1 MLNFQK
7 IVDTISEAFSIL
19 DFSYI
24 ISGTLTFLIILLNL
38 HIHDIHLELIN
49 NSVMICCCIFLA
61 YIAGIFSWIVGKA
74 IRWSIQRGIK
84 DDFEKIY
91 NETINALGANIDMD
105 TFTPVSKKKDAYT
118 YMWIELQKNE
128 NAKDRVNF
136 IHRFWVMQAMFE
148 GLMTSCLVAFAA
160 VLELKYSFGEKFAWG
175 YFVLLIA
182 LCLILFWRCMIAAK
196 ENAEVQI
203 REIILSYY
211 SYIKSNQNSIL

>member
-7 IVDTISEAFSIL
+7 IIDTISEAFSIL
-19 DFSYI
+19 DLSYI

-74 IRWSIQRGIK
+74 IRWSIQRGIN

-91 NETINALGANIDMD
+91 NETINALGANIDVD

-160 VLELKYSFGEKFAWG
+160 VLET
-175 YFVLLIA
+175 
-182 LCLILFWRCMIAAK
+182 
-196 ENAEVQI
+196 
-203 REIILSYY
+203 EI
-211 SYIKSNQNSIL
+211 

>member
-1 MLNFQK
+1 MSNFQK

-38 HIHDIHLELIN
+38 HIHNIHLELIN
-49 NSVMICCCIFLA
+49 TSVMICCCIFLA
-61 YIAGIFSWIVGKA
+61 YIAGIFSWVVGKA
-74 IRWSIQRGIK
+74 VRQGIQRRLNS
-84 DDFEKIY
+84 DFEIIY
-91 NETINALGANIDMD
+91 DETVKALGVNID
-105 TFTPVSKKKDAYT
+105 TFTPIVKKKDAYT
-118 YMWIELQKNE
+118 YMWIELQKKE

-160 VLELKYSFGEKFAWG
+160 AIELKYSFGETFAWG
-175 YFVLLIA
+175 YFVFLIA

-211 SYIKSNQNSIL
+211 SYIKSNQN

>member
-1 MLNFQK
+1 
-7 IVDTISEAFSIL
+7 
-19 DFSYI
+19 
-24 ISGTLTFLIILLNL
+24 
-38 HIHDIHLELIN
+38 
-49 NSVMICCCIFLA
+49 
-61 YIAGIFSWIVGKA
+61 
-74 IRWSIQRGIK
+74 
-84 DDFEKIY
+84 
-91 NETINALGANIDMD
+91 
-105 TFTPVSKKKDAYT
+105 
-118 YMWIELQKNE
+118 MWIELQKNE

-211 SYIKSNQNSIL
+211 SYIKSNQIWIL

>member
-1 MLNFQK
+1 MPRGYDL
-7 IVDTISEAFSIL
+7 DLSRYIL
-19 DFSYI
+19 ILKKGY
-24 ISGTLTFLIILLNL
+24 SGHKLLNYL
-38 HIHDIHLELIN
+38 RSLNIQCEMSFSGGVVLILSPFNLE
-49 NSVMICCCIFLA
+49 
-61 YIAGIFSWIVGKA
+61 K
-74 IRWSIQRGIK
+74 
-84 DDFEKIY
+84 DFEKIY
-91 NETINALGANIDMD
+91 NETINALGANIDVD

-211 SYIKSNQNSIL
+211 SYIKSNQIWIL